1 MPLVAAVGTGL
12 AALGGGSA
20 LAGATIVGAGAG
32 IAGSVISS
40 NAQKKAADKAT
51 AAQTAASDQQI
62 ALQREQNAKAEASMA
77 PYVARGEGARQMLD
91 ARWAGPPD
99 PRAAAYGPQ
108 SPGGPYGPLAST
120 SAYGQAPSVFGAG
133 GAPRASTQVGYQSV
147 PQVGVPTR
155 SAPAAAQAPR
165 WQSVQASGLPPL
177 PQWNAQAA
185 NPATP
190 APPIGPTNH
199 AAPNPLAG
207 VNPALVARQ
216 LTQRRGGGGN
226 ARLRDGG
233 RTVLV

>member
-1 MPLVAAVGTGL
+1 MSFGLVAAAAIGVGGTLL
-12 AALGGGSA
+12 A
-20 LAGATIVGAGAG
+20 
-32 IAGSVISS
+32 S
-40 NAQKKAADKAT
+40 NSQNKAADRAT

-62 ALQREQNAKAEASMA
+62 ALQREQSAKAEASMA

-147 PQVGVPTR
+147 PQVTAPTR
-155 SAPAAAQAPR
+155 SAPAAPQAPR
-165 WQSVQASGLPPL
+165 WQTVQASGLPPL
-177 PQWNAQAA
+177 PAWNAQAA

-190 APPIGPTNH
+190 APAAGPVNH
-199 AAPNPLAG
+199 AAPNPLNG
-207 VNPALVARQ
+207 LTPRL
-216 LTQRRGGGGN
+216 LTQRRGGGN